1 LPSQFIFREEQMWHD
16 PPSYYEGRFLE
27 FETSWPP
34 RLKQEGGFELIA
46 VQLRQFEVAVK
57 LASLLDRTLVL
68 PRLRCG
74 ERTMAYP
81 CYAWYHRAMA
91 FFGLNFAKVPMPEVC
106 PLYYWFSADL
116 AERQGLK
123 FREPNFLTNPRVPRH
138 ISASV
143 ATARVCHPR
152 AAATSSAA
160 SCGGARRRAAAD
172 AVSPQAAE
180 ATEARPKLT
189 LYANMTRRQLL
200 RTLRGVEERV
210 LRVQHVGL
218 LATALADDLDQLARK
233 ELRGLTGNAWC
244 TGCPIT
250 RKGAVV
256 NDLNRS
262 ATHDVEH
269 FCRAEA
275 RGLLGLRPT
284 MTCCSAGSAGCH
296 TCHPGERKTKGNA
309 TLSWSVRRWLPVW
322 AGLSYPPEYPP
333 PERPWECRHP
343 LCTGEN
349 RARFP

>member
-1 LPSQFIFREEQMWHD
+1 
-16 PPSYYEGRFLE
+16 
-27 FETSWPP
+27 
-34 RLKQEGGFELIA
+34 
-46 VQLRQFEVAVK
+46 
-57 LASLLDRTLVL
+57 
-68 PRLRCG
+68 
-74 ERTMAYP
+74 
-81 CYAWYHRAMA
+81 
-91 FFGLNFAKVPMPEVC
+91 MP
-106 PLYYWFSADL
+106 
-116 AERQGLK
+116 Q
-123 FREPNFLTNPRVPRH
+123 H

-152 AAATSSAA
+152 AATHSAG
-160 SCGGARRRAAAD
+160 SCGGAGRRAAAD
-172 AVSPQAAE
+172 AVSPQATE
-180 ATEARPKLT
+180 ATEARRPELT
-189 LYANMTRRQLL
+189 LFANTTRRQLL
-200 RTLRGVEERV
+200 HARWVRDGGSPPSPYPICRRRRRRRRRRRLRPAYPALPAALCTAWHVHSPLAPPGWLRRLTAPTISAPLLYCRRTLRGVEARV

-218 LATALADDLDQLARK
+218 LASALADDLDQRARK
-233 ELRGLTGNAWC
+233 ELRELSGNAWC

-262 ATHDVEH
+262 AAHDVEH

-284 MTCCSAGSAGCH
+284 MTCCSPSSAGCH
-296 TCHPGERKTKGNA
+296 TCHPGERKTKTNA

-333 PERPWECRHP
+333 PERPWKCRHP

>member
-1 LPSQFIFREEQMWHD
+1 MPQHI
-16 PPSYYEGRFLE
+16 
-27 FETSWPP
+27 
-34 RLKQEGGFELIA
+34 
-46 VQLRQFEVAVK
+46 
-57 LASLLDRTLVL
+57 RT
-68 PRLRCG
+68 
-74 ERTMAYP
+74 
-81 CYAWYHRAMA
+81 
-91 FFGLNFAKVPMPEVC
+91 
-106 PLYYWFSADL
+106 
-116 AERQGLK
+116 
-123 FREPNFLTNPRVPRH
+123 
-138 ISASV
+138 SV
-143 ATARVCHPR
+143 ATARVCPPR
-152 AAATSSAA
+152 ATASSTG

-180 ATEARPKLT
+180 ATEARPELT

-200 RTLRGVEERV
+200 RARWVRNGDSPFRPLPHPPSPPSPPPPPPAHLPGVASRPLRALACALALGTGRSALPPYASITAPPFYCRRTLRGVEDRV

-218 LATALADDLDQLARK
+218 LATALADDLDQRARK
-233 ELRGLTGNAWC
+233 QLRELTGNAWC

-262 ATHDVEH
+262 AAHDVEH

-284 MTCCSAGSAGCH
+284 MTCCGRVEGCH
-296 TCHPGERKTKGNA
+296 NCHPGERKTKDNA

-333 PERPWECRHP
+333 PERPWKCRHP
-343 LCTGEN
+343 LCTGED